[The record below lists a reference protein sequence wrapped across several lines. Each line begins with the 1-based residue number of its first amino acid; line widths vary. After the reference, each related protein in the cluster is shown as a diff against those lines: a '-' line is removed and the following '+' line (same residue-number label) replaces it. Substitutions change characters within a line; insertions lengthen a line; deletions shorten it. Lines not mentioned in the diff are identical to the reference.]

1 MGRSHPVTRSLD
13 KPSSQTSSGI
23 TEHIPGIFRAYSG
36 HIPGI
41 SGHFRTRDGHRVPYR
56 PSPDRV
62 PSGSSRAVS
71 LGAGHGVGNGCRM
84 PYRRSPGTAWGRVI
98 ACRIT
103 SRRTRHEGRS
113 SRAVSSVAGSRAV
126 APVAG
131 SRIVTSLCV
140 SATPVSLPCSRS
152 GEPNAR
158 RLPCPGPT
166 AACSRRRHRRFTNMY
181 SFPWPWR
188 FSMARSAAR
197 LRRIVGP
204 LLNPKRPSGTRNRI
218 LNPLF

>member
-1 MGRSHPVTRSLD
+1 M
-13 KPSSQTSSGI
+13 SGYI
-23 TEHIPGIFRAYSG
+23 
-36 HIPGI
+36 
-41 SGHFRTRDGHRVPYR
+41 RTRDGRRVPYR
-56 PSPDRV
+56 PSPV
-62 PSGSSRAVS
+62 TPSCMACRCGIVRRRA
-71 LGAGHGVGNGCRM
+71 
-84 PYRRSPGTAWGRVI
+84 RRGGRVI

-166 AACSRRRHRRFTNMY
+166 AACSRRRHRQFTNIY

-204 LLNPKRPSGTRNRI
+204 LSRHGACRTGE
-218 LNPLF
+218 PLTSLRRTVPDIIRHIRTIRHRGVKNDRRVRSCLSPDRVP